1 MITRRAVLTGLTG
14 VAGSLLIANTA
25 RAQSASAPGKILYS
39 RSGDIWQWSNGN
51 EEKLIADGAATSPRW
66 SPDGTQVLFVRSG
79 NSYSDL
85 YIRSLSGGSDFQL
98 TFNQPSTYDPGSKD
112 YADNSIWAVDPSW
125 AATGLIGYASDYY
138 TPYGLLSLWLIDG
151 PGNAPVL
158 ASAYNVDQGVENI
171 CLSSDGSVA
180 AFTSR
185 YADED
190 TAEYVSYV
198 GIQDLASGEAF
209 PLVDDP
215 GGSFFPSIDPG
226 GTQVAVT
233 IRAADQS
240 DIWVVARDGGNRT
253 RITDGAQA
261 INPTYSSDG
270 NWIGYFR
277 MIDYRFELWATP
289 VQGGQVGTAVKIVGA
304 DDLDPSSGISWQI

>member
-1 MITRRAVLTGLTG
+1 MITRRNVVTGAAGL
-14 VAGSLLIANTA
+14 AGSLLVPKRAP
-25 RAQSASAPGKILYS
+25 AQSVGVPGKIIYS

-51 EEKLIADGAATSPRW
+51 EDKLIADGAATSPRW
-66 SPDGTQVLFVRSG
+66 SPDGSQILFVRSG

-85 YIRSLSGGSDFQL
+85 YIRSLSSGSDFQL
-98 TFNQPSTYDPGSKD
+98 TFNQPDSFDPGSKD
-112 YADNSIWAVDPSW
+112 YAENSVWAVDPSW
-125 AATGLIGYASDYY
+125 ASTGLIGYASDYY

-151 PGNAPVL
+151 PGNSPVL
-158 ASAYNVDQGVENI
+158 SAAYNVDQGVENI

-198 GIQDLASGEAF
+198 GIQDLGSGEAF

-215 GGSFFPSIDPG
+215 GGSFFPSIDPNG
-226 GTQVAVT
+226 EQVALT
-233 IRAADQS
+233 IRTGDQS
-240 DIWVVARDGGNRT
+240 DIWVVARDGGDRT
-253 RITDGAQA
+253 PITDGAQA
-261 INPTYSSDG
+261 INPSYSSDG

-277 MIDYRFELWATP
+277 MVDYRFELWATP
-289 VQGGQVGTAVKIVGA
+289 VLNGTSGTAIKIVAA
-304 DDLDPSSGISWQI
+304 DDLDPASGISWQI